1 MPGLWRPH
9 LGAGRDVRGL
19 PEDSM
24 SAAEPSGW
32 VFPLADARETPR
44 TPTADDR
51 RLDDPE
57 YRAELFVYDG
67 SGAVELRC
75 ANGYLNSDV
84 WRDLDEWR

>member
-24 SAAEPSGW
+24 STADPSGW
-32 VFPLADARETPR
+32 EVPLADAPERPR
-44 TPTADDR
+44 TPTADEE

-57 YRAELFVYDG
+57 YRAAMFVYEKTG
-67 SGAVELRC
+67 TVELRC
-75 ANGYLNSDV
+75 AAGFMHTEDYVDLEA
-84 WRDLDEWR
+84 WR